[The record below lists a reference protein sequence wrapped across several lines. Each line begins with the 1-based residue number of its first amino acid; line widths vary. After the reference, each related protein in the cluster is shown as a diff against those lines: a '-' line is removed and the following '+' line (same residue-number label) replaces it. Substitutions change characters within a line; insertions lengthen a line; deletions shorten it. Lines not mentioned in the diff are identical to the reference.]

1 MIGCP
6 CLTKSLKNKLMDPI
20 KIDITILAPV
30 EKVWDY
36 FNTPNHITKWNFA
49 HESWQCPSSEN
60 DLKVGGKFKHRMEAK
75 DGSFGFDFAGV
86 YDVVI
91 PNQRIKYHLEDGRNV
106 EVIFDKIDPNT
117 TKVTEIFDPEK
128 QNSVEMQ
135 RDGWYAILDHFHKYV
150 EKH

>member
-1 MIGCP
+1 
-6 CLTKSLKNKLMDPI
+6 MDPI

-36 FNTPNHITKWNFA
+36 FNTPSHITKWNFA

-60 DLKVGGKFKHRMEAK
+60 DLRVGGKFKNRMEAK
-75 DGSFGFDFAGV
+75 DKSFGFDFEGI
-86 YDVVI
+86 YDAVI
-91 PNQRIKYHLEDGRNV
+91 PNQMIKYHMEDGRNV
-106 EVIFDKIDPNT
+106 EVIFDSIDQNT
-117 TKVTEIFDPEK
+117 TRVTEIFDPEK

-135 RDGWYAILDHFHKYV
+135 RDGWYAILDNFHKYV